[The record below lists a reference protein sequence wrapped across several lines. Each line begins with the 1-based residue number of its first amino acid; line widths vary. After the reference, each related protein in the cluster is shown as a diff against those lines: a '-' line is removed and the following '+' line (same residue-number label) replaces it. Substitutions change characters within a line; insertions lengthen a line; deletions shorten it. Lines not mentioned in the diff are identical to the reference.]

1 MKQIKIIIAI
11 AIITVL
17 SLSNVHAGKT
27 NDTTAEVP
35 VELTYM
41 GIFKNQPLFQLNFS
55 GSAEENE
62 FSISV
67 TDESGYVFYR
77 QKVKGEKFSKQ
88 FLLNTENLED
98 ANIQFIITGKK
109 SGKSVVYRINRQLKT
124 IEQTDV
130 VKL

>member
-67 TDESGYVFYR
+67 TDENGYVFYR